1 MQLFP
6 LIPLTAF
13 FSAFNHGSFRS
24 GSPVTNLAGFSKKK
38 SPYFRYFSETKATRV
53 FASRIS
59 VFFLAPPAVN
69 INKGISTHCGNFLFA
84 SWHDVQFLSQSE
96 IICQGI
102 EPFCA
107 FEYTETL
114 SLLSFFWIS
123 PHRVFFVPR
132 EQLTVLFA
140 RMEHLHK
147 TTATCFFL

>member
-6 LIPLTAF
+6 LIPLTAS

-24 GSPVTNLAGFSKKK
+24 GPPPQIWPVFQKKK

-59 VFFLAPPAVN
+59 VFFLPPPAVN

-84 SWHDVQFLSQSE
+84 SWHDVQFLSRSE

-114 SLLSFFWIS
+114 SFLLSFFWIS
-123 PHRVFFVPR
+123 PLRVFFCPSRPVDRLVCQNGAPS
-132 EQLTVLFA
+132 
-140 RMEHLHK
+140 
-147 TTATCFFL
+147 